1 MTDTRITTV
10 YPRDAAPGARYV
22 EPQTIGVAVTT
33 RVPASPAATQAAG
46 PELRGGLGQVI
57 LATIASTVGF
67 WAWMSIAPLQN
78 IYAQQMGL
86 DQGQISIMLA
96 MPVLVGAL
104 GRIVVGA
111 MTDRFGGRRMFT
123 LVLLA
128 SVPAVLLVALA
139 GSIGSYPLLLVAGFL
154 LGVAG
159 TIFAVGIPFSSAWF
173 PASQRGLANGIF
185 GMGMIGT
192 AVSAFATP
200 RLAEGI
206 GYLPTHLLIAA
217 VVVVVAIVVWF
228 FLRESPV
235 WQSSH
240 QPLVPKVM
248 GALRLAVTWQ
258 MSFLY
263 AIVFGG
269 FVAFSTYLPKYLLT
283 IYPGEVDAVGAGT
296 RTALFAAAAVVARPI
311 GGVLADRFG
320 PKVISLI
327 SLAGIVATAYV
338 VGQQP
343 PEGVLTGVVFLL
355 MASAMGLGMGAVFA
369 WVGPSTP
376 PDKVGAVTGV
386 VAAAGGLGGYFP
398 PLVMGATYHADTN
411 SYALGLWLLVL
422 VGAGALVVA
431 GMLRDARASKS

>member
-1 MTDTRITTV
+1 MSTSAPAAETA
-10 YPRDAAPGARYV
+10 AAPD
-22 EPQTIGVAVTT
+22 
-33 RVPASPAATQAAG
+33 
-46 PELRGGLGQVI
+46 LRGGMIQVVI
-57 LATIASTVGF
+57 ATLASTVGF
-67 WAWMSIAPLQN
+67 WAWMAIAPLQN
-78 IYAQQMGL
+78 IYGETMGL

-111 MTDRFGGRRMFT
+111 MTDRFGGRTMFAA
-123 LVLLA
+123 LLLLG
-128 SVPAVLLVALA
+128 VPAVLLVAVA
-139 GSIGSYPLLLVAGFL
+139 GSIGSYPLLLLAGL
-154 LGVAG
+154 ILGIPG

-173 PASQRGLANGIF
+173 PPQRRGFATGVF

-192 AVSAFATP
+192 AVSAFFTP
-200 RLAEGI
+200 RLVEWI
-206 GYLPTHLLIAA
+206 GYWPTHLVIAGIMVFWA
-217 VVVVVAIVVWF
+217 LLVWF
-228 FLRESPV
+228 VMRESPV
-235 WQSSH
+235 WTPSRQK
-240 QPLVPKVM
+240 LVPKVM
-248 GALRLAVTWQ
+248 GALRLIITWQ

-296 RTALFAAAAVVARPI
+296 RTAMFAAAAVIARPI

-327 SLAGIVATAYV
+327 SLAGIVAAAYV

-355 MASAMGLGMGAVFA
+355 MAAAMGLGMGAVFA
-369 WVGPSTP
+369 WIGPSTP

-398 PLVMGATYHADTN
+398 PLVMGATYHAETN

-422 VGAGALVVA
+422 VGAAALVVA
-431 GMLRDARASKS
+431 GMLRDARPKS

>member
-1 MTDTRITTV
+1 MSTSAPAAETA
-10 YPRDAAPGARYV
+10 AAPD
-22 EPQTIGVAVTT
+22 
-33 RVPASPAATQAAG
+33 
-46 PELRGGLGQVI
+46 LRGGMIQVVI
-57 LATIASTVGF
+57 ATLASTVGF
-67 WAWMSIAPLQN
+67 WAWMAIAPLQN
-78 IYAQQMGL
+78 IYGETMGL

-111 MTDRFGGRRMFT
+111 MTDRFGGRTMFAA
-123 LVLLA
+123 LLLLG
-128 SVPAVLLVALA
+128 VPAVLLVAVA
-139 GSIGSYPLLLVAGFL
+139 GSIGSYPLLLLAGFI
-154 LGVAG
+154 LGIPG

-173 PASQRGLANGIF
+173 PPQRRGFATGVF

-192 AVSAFATP
+192 AVSAFFTP
-200 RLAEGI
+200 RLVEWI
-206 GYLPTHLLIAA
+206 GYWPTHLVIAGIMVFWA
-217 VVVVVAIVVWF
+217 LLVWF
-228 FLRESPV
+228 VMRESPV
-235 WQSSH
+235 WTPSRQK
-240 QPLVPKVM
+240 LVPKVM
-248 GALRLAVTWQ
+248 GALRLIITWQ

-296 RTALFAAAAVVARPI
+296 RTAMFAAAAVIARPI

-327 SLAGIVATAYV
+327 SLAGIVAAAYV

-355 MASAMGLGMGAVFA
+355 MAAAMGLGMGAVFA
-369 WVGPSTP
+369 WIGPSTP

-398 PLVMGATYHADTN
+398 PLVMGATYHAETN

-422 VGAGALVVA
+422 VGAAALVVA
-431 GMLRDARASKS
+431 GMLRDARPKS

>member
-1 MTDTRITTV
+1 MSK
-10 YPRDAAPGARYV
+10 
-22 EPQTIGVAVTT
+22 
-33 RVPASPAATQAAG
+33 ASPAAD
-46 PELRGGLGQVI
+46 LRGGLGQVV
-57 LATIASTVGF
+57 LATLASTAGF

-78 IYAQQMGL
+78 IYATRMGL
-86 DQGQISIMLA
+86 DQGAVSVMLA
-96 MPVLVGAL
+96 TPVLVGAL
-104 GRIVVGA
+104 GRIVIGA
-111 MTDRFGGRRMFT
+111 LTDRYGGRRMFA

-139 GSIGSYPLLLVAGFL
+139 GTIGSYPLLVGAGFL

-173 PASQRGLANGIF
+173 PPERRGLANGIF

-200 RLAEGI
+200 RLAQAI

-217 VVVVVAIVVWF
+217 VLAVMAIAVWV
-228 FLRESPV
+228 FLRESPA
-235 WQSSH
+235 WTPSR
-240 QPLVPKVM
+240 QPLVPKVT
-248 GALRLAVTWQ
+248 GALKLAVTWE

-283 IYPGEVDAVGAGT
+283 IYPNEVDAVGAGT

-320 PKVISLI
+320 PKVVSLF
-327 SLAGIVATAYV
+327 SLAGIVVIAYV

-343 PEGVLTGVVFLL
+343 PEGVLTGAVFLL
-355 MASAMGLGMGAVFA
+355 MAAAMGLGMGAVFA
-369 WVGPSTP
+369 WIGPSTP

-398 PLVMGATYHADTN
+398 PLVMGATYDAATN
-411 SYALGLWLLVL
+411 SYALGLWLLIV
-422 VGAGALVVA
+422 VGAGALILA
-431 GMLRDARASKS
+431 GMLRDARAARTRPQP

>member
-1 MTDTRITTV
+1 MTTTT
-10 YPRDAAPGARYV
+10 APA
-22 EPQTIGVAVTT
+22 QKT
-33 RVPASPAATQAAG
+33 
-46 PELRGGLGQVI
+46 ELRGGLAQVI
-57 LATIASTVGF
+57 LATLASTVGF

-78 IYAQQMGL
+78 IYATEMGL
-86 DQGQISIMLA
+86 GQAEISLMLA
-96 MPVLVGAL
+96 TPVLVGSL

-111 MTDRFGGRRMFT
+111 MTDRLGGRKMFT

-128 SVPAVLLVALA
+128 AVPAVLLVALA
-139 GSIGSYPLLLVAGFL
+139 GAIGNFPLLLVAGFL
-154 LGVAG
+154 LGIAG
-159 TIFAVGIPFSSAWF
+159 TIFAVGVPFSSAWF
-173 PASQRGLANGIF
+173 PPTQRGLANGIF

-200 RLAEGI
+200 RLAASI
-206 GYLPTHLLIAA
+206 GYLPTHLLIAGVM
-217 VVVVVAIVVWF
+217 VVMAIVVWF
-228 FLRESPV
+228 AMKESPV
-235 WQSSH
+235 WKSSS
-240 QPLVPKVM
+240 QALIPKVT
-248 GALRLAVTWQ
+248 GALKLPITWQ

-269 FVAFSTYLPKYLLT
+269 FVAFSTYLPKYLTT
-283 IYPGEVDAVGAGT
+283 IYPDDVDPIGAGT

-311 GGVLADRFG
+311 GGVLADRLG
-320 PKVISLI
+320 PKVVSLV
-327 SLAGIVATAYV
+327 SLAGIVASAYV

-343 PEGVLTGVVFLL
+343 PEGILTGVTFQL
-355 MASAMGLGMGAVFA
+355 MAAAMGLGMGAVFA

-398 PLVMGATYHADTN
+398 PLVMGWTYHADTN

-431 GMLRDARASKS
+431 GMLRDARNA

>member
-1 MTDTRITTV
+1 MSQSVATET
-10 YPRDAAPGARYV
+10 AV
-22 EPQTIGVAVTT
+22 EPA
-33 RVPASPAATQAAG
+33 PD
-46 PELRGGLGQVI
+46 LRGGLAQVV
-57 LATIASTVGF
+57 LATVASTAGF

-78 IYAQQMGL
+78 LYAEQMGL
-86 DQGQISIMLA
+86 DQGQISLMLA
-96 MPVLVGAL
+96 TPVLVGAL

-111 MTDRFGGRRMFT
+111 LTDRFGGRRMFT

-139 GSIGSYPLLLVAGFL
+139 GAVGSFWLLIGAGFL

-173 PASQRGLANGIF
+173 SASRRGFATGVF

-192 AVSAFATP
+192 AVSAFVTP
-200 RLAEGI
+200 RLAQSI
-206 GYLPTHLLIAA
+206 GFLATYLVIAG
-217 VVVVVAIVVWF
+217 VLVVVAIISWL
-228 FLRESPV
+228 FLRESPA
-235 WQSSH
+235 WKPSRER
-240 QPLVPKVM
+240 LLPKVT
-248 GALRLAVTWQ
+248 GALKLAITWQ

-283 IYPGEVDAVGAGT
+283 IYPDDVDAVGAGT
-296 RTALFAAAAVVARPI
+296 RTALFAAAAVIARPV

-320 PKVISLI
+320 PKIVSLV
-327 SLAGIVATAYV
+327 SLAGIVATAYI

-343 PEGVLTGVVFLL
+343 PEGVLTGAVFLL

-398 PLVMGATYHADTN
+398 PLVMGATYSAATN

-422 VGAGALVVA
+422 VGAGAMVVA
-431 GMLRDARASKS
+431 GMLRDTRAVKATQS

>member
-1 MTDTRITTV
+1 MSSSTTEK
-10 YPRDAAPGARYV
+10 PATAA
-22 EPQTIGVAVTT
+22 EPD
-33 RVPASPAATQAAG
+33 
-46 PELRGGLGQVI
+46 LRGGLRQVI
-57 LATIASTVGF
+57 LATLASTVGF
-67 WAWMSIAPLQN
+67 WAWMAIAPLQN
-78 IYAQQMGL
+78 IYATDMGL
-86 DQGQISIMLA
+86 DQGQVSLMLA

-111 MTDRFGGRRMFT
+111 MTDRFGGRKMFT

-128 SVPAVLLVALA
+128 AVPPVLLVALA
-139 GSIGSYPLLLVAGFL
+139 GSIGSYWLLLVSGFL

-159 TIFAVGIPFSSAWF
+159 TIFAVGIPFASAWF
-173 PASQRGLANGIF
+173 PPARRGLANGIF

-206 GYLPTHLLIAA
+206 GYLATHLLIAA
-217 VVVVVAIVVWF
+217 VMVVMAVVVWF
-228 FLRESPV
+228 GMRESPV
-235 WQSSH
+235 WKPSH
-240 QPLVPKVM
+240 QALIPKVT
-248 GALRLAVTWQ
+248 GALKLVITWQ

-269 FVAFSTYLPKYLLT
+269 FVAFSTFLPKYLMT
-283 IYPGEVDAVGAGT
+283 IYPDDVDAVGAGT

-320 PKVISLI
+320 PKVISLV
-327 SLAGIVATAYV
+327 SLAGIVATAYI

-343 PEGVLTGVVFLL
+343 PEGVLTGVVFIL
-355 MASAMGLGMGAVFA
+355 MAAAMGLGMGAVFA

-398 PLVMGATYHADTN
+398 PLVMGATYQAETN

-422 VGAGALVVA
+422 VGAAALVVA
-431 GMLRDARASKS
+431 GMLRDARAPKP

>member
-1 MTDTRITTV
+1 
-10 YPRDAAPGARYV
+10 
-22 EPQTIGVAVTT
+22 VTT
-33 RVPASPAATQAAG
+33 TAPATPTTQ
-46 PELRGGLGQVI
+46 LRGGLAQTL
-57 LATIASTVGF
+57 LATLASTVGF
-67 WAWMSIAPLQN
+67 WAWMAIAPLQN
-78 IYAQQMGL
+78 IYAEQMGL

-96 MPVLVGAL
+96 TPVLVGAL

-111 MTDRFGGRRMFT
+111 LTDRFGGRRMFT

-128 SVPAVLLVALA
+128 SVPAVLLVAIA
-139 GSIGSYPLLLVAGFL
+139 GSIGSYPLLVVAGFL
-154 LGVAG
+154 LGIAG
-159 TIFAVGIPFSSAWF
+159 TIFAVGIPFASAWF
-173 PASQRGLANGIF
+173 PPARRGLATGVF

-192 AVSAFATP
+192 AVSAFLTP
-200 RLAEGI
+200 RLAQGI
-206 GYLPTHLLIAA
+206 GYLPTHLLIAGVMVA
-217 VVVVVAIVVWF
+217 VALAVWF

-235 WQSSH
+235 WTPSR

-248 GALRLAVTWQ
+248 GALKLAVTWE

-269 FVAFSTYLPKYLLT
+269 FVAFSTFLPKYLLT
-283 IYPGEVDAVGAGT
+283 IYPDDVDAVGAGT

-320 PKVISLI
+320 PKIVSLL
-327 SLAGIVATAYV
+327 SLAGIVSTAYI

-343 PEGVLTGVVFLL
+343 EEGVLTGAVFVF
-355 MASAMGLGMGAVFA
+355 MAAAMGLGMGAVFA

-398 PLVMGATYHADTN
+398 PLVMGATYHAETN

-431 GMLRDARASKS
+431 GMLRDARPAKKAV